1 MRLDKY
7 VAFGRLAAVQ
17 ALTSRGELAG
27 RLVFVAIILGV
38 FSALW
43 QAVAEAGMPLPVDRT
58 AMVWY
63 LAVTEWVTLSPL
75 MIHVDIEADIRRGDI
90 AYQLGRP
97 YSYLVSLVAHG
108 LGALAVRAPLVGL
121 AAFACAYTF
130 TGRTPAASVFAWIVP
145 LGLMAMVVLYGL
157 HVLTGL
163 AAFWMGDVTPVF
175 WVWQKLLFIL
185 GGLMLPLAI
194 YPVWLQQ
201 VAWWTPFPAVL
212 AGPAGFV
219 LDAGNGWSAAL
230 RLGAWALA
238 IALAARAL
246 LDRATRTLQVNGG

>member
-7 VAFGRLAAVQ
+7 FAFARLAAVQ
-17 ALTSRGELAG
+17 ALTTRGELVG

-38 FSALW
+38 FSSLW
-43 QAVAEAGMPLPVDRT
+43 RAVAEAGMPLPVDRT

-63 LAVTEWVTLSPL
+63 LAVTEWIVLSPL
-75 MIHVDIEADIRRGDI
+75 MVHVEIEADVRRGDI

-97 YSYLVSLVAHG
+97 YSYLASLVAHG
-108 LGALAVRAPLVGL
+108 LGALAVRAPLVGV
-121 AAFACAYTF
+121 AAFACAYGF

-145 LGLMAMVVLYGL
+145 LGLAAMVVLYGL

-163 AAFWMGDVTPVF
+163 AAFAMGDVTPIF

-194 YPVWLQQ
+194 YPTWLQHL
-201 VAWWTPFPAVL
+201 AWWTPFPAIL

-219 LDAGNGWSAAL
+219 LGTGDGWSTAV
-230 RLGAWALA
+230 RLGAWGLV
-238 IALAARAL
+238 IALVAHVQL
-246 LDRATRTLQVNGG
+246 ERATRTLQVNGG